1 MQHTVLMR
9 NGVLHL
15 WKATMEETRA
25 LFLPAGNT
33 QPDLA
38 TGSIFFIG
46 NATTLIRYAGFTI
59 LTDPNFL
66 HQHDV
71 AHLGYGLRSRRRT
84 NPAMELEDLPPV
96 DFVLLSHFHEDHF
109 DRLVIQKLNKTLPI
123 VTTKHAA
130 KALQRRGFQ
139 STHAITTWDSI
150 TIAKGENRLRITAM
164 PGRHGPSIIGHLLP
178 PVMGSVLEWQ
188 SPHDRT
194 MLRLYITGDTLVYP
208 DIKNIPHRSPN
219 IDLAL
224 LHLGGARALGVLVT
238 MDGKQGVEMVKI
250 INPTIAVPIHYN
262 DYDVMKSSL
271 DDLQREVAAA
281 GLEDRMRYL
290 HHGDTY
296 TFGVPHNRIM

>member
-1 MQHTVLMR
+1 MH
-9 NGVLHL
+9 
-15 WKATMEETRA
+15 ETRT
-25 LFLPAGNT
+25 LFLPAVDM
-33 QPDLA
+33 QPILA

-71 AHLGYGLRSRRRT
+71 AHLGYGLRSRRLT
-84 NPAMELEDLPPV
+84 HPAIELKDLPPI

-109 DRLVIQKLNKTLPI
+109 DRFVIQHLNKALPI

-130 KALQRRGFQ
+130 QALQRRGFH
-139 STHAITTWDSI
+139 STHALDTWGAITV
-150 TIAKGENRLRITAM
+150 AKGANRLRITAG
-164 PGRHGPSIIGHLLP
+164 PGRHGPGIIGKLLP
-178 PVMGSVLEWQ
+178 PVMGSIMEWQ

-194 MLRLYITGDTLVYP
+194 LLRLYITGDTLVYR
-208 DIKNIPHRSPN
+208 DIKDIPRRYPT

-238 MDGKQGVEMVKI
+238 MDAKQGVEMIKI

-262 DYDVMKSSL
+262 DYDVMRSSL
-271 DDLQREVAAA
+271 DDLQREVVAA
-281 GLEDRMRYL
+281 GLEDQMRYL

-296 TFGVPHNRIM
+296 TFGVPRDGML